1 MLGKAPE
8 HDRLTRFPLPPLA
21 TLAVQLI
28 QLGSV
33 HSPDVLTHDYLLYVV
48 TRSKST
54 TVAHCIRSENCP
66 CGHERRRSEMRNFA
80 LWGAL
85 AALGVLVW
93 VFSTMAQKGN
103 GKAATLFVGFIVVA
117 GIVAY
122 VMRNR

>member
-1 MLGKAPE
+1 
-8 HDRLTRFPLPPLA
+8 
-21 TLAVQLI
+21 
-28 QLGSV
+28 
-33 HSPDVLTHDYLLYVV
+33 
-48 TRSKST
+48 
-54 TVAHCIRSENCP
+54 
-66 CGHERRRSEMRNFA
+66 MRNFA

-93 VFSTMAQKGN
+93 VFSAMAQKGN